1 MAENNLSVKVELA
14 TENLNRLIDWI
25 KHSDNKI
32 ALINIFY
39 AGLITFLINKTGD
52 IVKIIKNNTFG
63 WLQFILYFSIILFF
77 FLLFKSVYKSFKA
90 LYPDIEMRDSSMF
103 YFGSIA
109 KQGKERFNKDFNELE
124 DEEVLN
130 QLNSQVYINSQI
142 AFNKFECVRQSIKS
156 LYACAIFWILILIFT
171 AILV

>member
-39 AGLITFLINKTGD
+39 AGLITFFINKTGD
-52 IVKIIKNNTFG
+52 IAKIIKNNTFG
-63 WLQFILYFSIILFF
+63 WSQFALYFSIILFTF
-77 FLLFKSVYKSFKA
+77 FLIKSVYKSFKS
-90 LYPDIEMRDSSMF
+90 LYPDVESREPSMF

-109 KQGKERFNKDFNELE
+109 KQGQNKFIKDFKELNNEE
-124 DEEVLN
+124 ILN
-130 QLNSQVYINSQI
+130 QLNNQVYINSQI
-142 AFNKFECVRQSIKS
+142 VISKFENVKQAINS
-156 LYACAIFWILILIFT
+156 LYVSIVFWFISLLLITI
-171 AILV
+171 II